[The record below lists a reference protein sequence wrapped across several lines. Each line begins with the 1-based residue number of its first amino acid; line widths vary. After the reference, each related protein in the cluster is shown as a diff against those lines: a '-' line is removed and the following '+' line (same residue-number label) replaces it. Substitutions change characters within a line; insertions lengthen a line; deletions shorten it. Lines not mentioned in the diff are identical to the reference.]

1 MQPLHFCN
9 LNCWLPSPPLC
20 PAGHLLKAPSSL
32 SLATMTPSSLL
43 QGACRTLF
51 IFQLLVCCLLP
62 LGAQSQSQSH
72 EFPLQVEPQNPVL
85 PAGGSLLVNCSTRC
99 PHPELITLE
108 TSLLKEA
115 LGEDRGWAAFRLL
128 NVTGNSRIICSG
140 FCNGSQMTSSSGITV
155 YRFPERVELGLLP
168 PWQPVGEDLTLQCHV
183 WGGAPRAQ
191 LTLVLLR
198 GEEELSRQPAVG
210 EPAEVT
216 ATVLAGRGD
225 YGANFTCRAELD
237 LQLRGPG
244 LFQNTSAPQQLRTFA
259 LPMVAPRLVA
269 PLSVEVGTTWPV
281 DCTLDGLFPASE
293 AQVQLALGDQMLNPA
308 VTIHRDTLRA
318 TATVTA
324 RADQEG
330 EQQIVCNVT
339 LGSESREARAN
350 LTVFTFLGPILN
362 LSETN
367 VTEGSKVNVTCTAG
381 ARVQVMLDGD
391 LARAPGEPAQ
401 LQVTATEGDD
411 GRYFFCNATLKVDG
425 EVLHRNVTVQLR
437 VLYGPKIDPAKCPQR
452 LAWKDRTSHV
462 LQCEARGN
470 PAPQLQCLHEGSGRE
485 VPIGTPFLVKLHH
498 NGTYHC
504 QAVSPRGMY
513 TLLVVMHVQDRKSHS
528 ISILIG
534 VLVILGVV
542 TVIASLIYIF
552 GMQKRSGNYRVNQPS
567 ASVPLKPKQP
577 EQTVELELSA
587 AK

>member
-9 LNCWLPSPPLC
+9 LNCWLPSPPSS
-20 PAGHLLKAPSSL
+20 PVGHLLKAPSSL
-32 SLATMTPSSLL
+32 SLATMTLSSLL
-43 QGACRTLF
+43 LGACRTLF
-51 IFQLLVCCLLP
+51 IFQLLACCLLP
-62 LGAQSQSQSH
+62 LGAQSQSQ
-72 EFPLQVEPQNPVL
+72 EFSLQMEPQDPVL
-85 PAGGSLLVNCSTRC
+85 PAGRSLLVNCSTSC
-99 PHPELITLE
+99 PRPELITLE
-108 TSLLKEA
+108 TSLPKEVID
-115 LGEDRGWAAFRLL
+115 EDQGWAAFRLS
-128 NVTGNSRIICSG
+128 NVTGDSKIICSA
-140 FCNGSQMTSSSGITV
+140 FCNGSQMTSNSSITV
-155 YRFPERVELGLLP
+155 YRFPELVELDLLP
-168 PWQPVGEDLTLQCHV
+168 PWQPVGENLTLQCHV

-210 EPAEVT
+210 EPAEGT

-225 YGANFTCRAELD
+225 YGAKFTCRAELD
-237 LQLRGPG
+237 LRPRGLG
-244 LFQNTSAPQQLRTFA
+244 LFQNTSAPRQLRTFV
-259 LPMVAPRLVA
+259 LPMAPPRLVA
-269 PLSVEVGTTWPV
+269 PLSLEVGTSWPV
-281 DCTLDGLFPASE
+281 DCTLDGLFPVSE

-308 VTIHRDTLRA
+308 VTIHGDTLRA

-330 EQQIVCNVT
+330 AQEIVCNVT
-339 LGSESREARAN
+339 LGGESREARAN

-367 VTEGSKVNVTCTAG
+367 VTEGSKVNVSCMAG
-381 ARVQVMLDGD
+381 PRVQVMLDGD

-411 GRYFFCNATLKVDG
+411 GRYFFCNAILEVDG

-452 LAWKDRTSHV
+452 LAWKDRTSHI

-470 PAPQLQCLHEGSGRE
+470 PVPQLQCLHEGSRRE

-504 QAVSPRGMY
+504 QAVSPRGTY
-513 TLLVVMHVQDRKSHS
+513 TLLVVMHVQDRNSFVV
-528 ISILIG
+528 SILMG

-542 TVIASLIYIF
+542 TAIVALICIF
-552 GMQKRSGNYRVNQPS
+552 GKQTRSGIYRVNQQHTS
-567 ASVPLKPKQP
+567 LPLRPVQPK
-577 EQTVELELSA
+577 EAVELEQS
-587 AK
+587 